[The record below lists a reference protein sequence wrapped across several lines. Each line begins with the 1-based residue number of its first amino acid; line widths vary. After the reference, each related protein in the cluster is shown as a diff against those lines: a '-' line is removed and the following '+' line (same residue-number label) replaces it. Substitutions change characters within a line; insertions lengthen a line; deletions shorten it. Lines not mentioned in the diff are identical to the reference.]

1 MILRRL
7 LVRLR
12 PYWWGSSIAVVLVVI
27 LSAFRLGPAW
37 FVKLIVD
44 NAIPEGN
51 LRLVALYVAGLFG
64 VAVATSVLSAVQ
76 LYLEQWVG
84 QRVVF
89 DLRGELYDHLQ
100 SQSMSFYDAN
110 QTGQLM
116 SRVTNDV
123 SQVQAFLT
131 QGLTRLVNTVV
142 TIGVNL
148 TVMLLIDPLLTLVA
162 MSVTPIVVY
171 FQLRMATAQDLYRQV
186 ARQTADLNVVIQENV
201 SAVKLVKA
209 FDREEHRVRALQ
221 PRQLGHPPGA
231 HAGDDEP
238 QRGRHRAGVRHHHL
252 RHHHHR
258 LRRLAGDRGRAQ
270 RRLAGRVLRLRPG
283 HVGPHPLDDVRQP
296 DVAAGDR
303 RRRAGLRDPGHAPGR
318 RREAGR
324 GLPPPAGRAPGDG
337 PGLASPTASS
347 RPCCRTISVAVEP
360 GQTLALVGPSGSGKT
375 TLINLIPR
383 FYDVSRGA
391 VRVDGHDVRD
401 VALESLRSQIGMV
414 MQETFLFNRSVAE
427 NVRYGRP
434 EATREAVE
442 AAARAANAHDFIA
455 QFPEGYDTVV
465 GERGVR
471 LSGGQRQRLAIA
483 RAILVDPRILILDEA
498 TSSVD
503 TRTDYLIRQALD
515 ALMQG
520 RTTVVIAHRL
530 STVQRAHQIL
540 VMEKGRITGRG
551 THAELLRTSP
561 LYQHLYE
568 IQFHLEGGAGGV
580 SRGEGEARRVPAAVP
595 AVPAPDGPGPEGAPV
610 IGGLGRGGPGSGGG
624 GSAGGGGRS
633 GRMRLSMQEAPPEQQ
648 PLGDRGAPG
657 AGGRPA
663 PVGLILATVCVVV
676 TSALQMV
683 MPWGFKQVIDSVIP
697 RQDTVELLW
706 IGGGLSSSRWCATPS
721 ACTSAT
727 RWRSSPSRW
736 STAWGVTS
744 SSTCSAS
751 PCASSS
757 AGARAS

>member
-1 MILRRL
+1 MAGPADGGGVPLLGRL

-12 PYWWGSSIAVVLVVI
+12 PSWWGSSIAVVLVVV

-44 NAIPEGN
+44 NAIPEGD
-51 LRLVALYVAGLFG
+51 LRLVAFYVAGMFG

-84 QRVVF
+84 QKVVF

-209 FDREEHRVRALQ
+209 FDREEHESERFNRVNWAIRQGRMRATMNRNVAGTGQELATTISAIIIIVFGGWRVIEGELSVGSLAAFYAYVLAMWAPIRWMTFVNQ
-221 PRQLGHPPGA
+221 MSQQATAAGERVFEILDTPLDVAEKPGA
-231 HAGDDEP
+231 
-238 QRGRHRAGVRHHHL
+238 VSL
-252 RHHHHR
+252 S
-258 LRRLAGDRGRAQ
+258 
-270 RRLAGRVLRLRPG
+270 RLAGRLEVDGVWFAYGQQP
-283 HVGPHPLDDVRQP
+283 PLLQDV
-296 DVAAGDR
+296 
-303 RRRAGLRDPGHAPGR
+303 
-318 RREAGR
+318 
-324 GLPPPAGRAPGDG
+324 
-337 PGLASPTASS
+337 
-347 RPCCRTISVAVEP
+347 SVAVEP

-401 VALESLRSQIGMV
+401 VGLESLRAQIGMV

-442 AAARAANAHDFIA
+442 AAARAANAHDFIV
-455 QFPEGYDTVV
+455 QFPEGYDTIV

-515 ALMQG
+515 ELMQG

-561 LYQHLYE
+561 LYQHLNE
-568 IQFHLEGGAGGV
+568 IQFELQ
-580 SRGEGEARRVPAAVP
+580 R
-595 AVPAPDGPGPEGAPV
+595 EGAEDAS
-610 IGGLGRGGPGSGGG
+610 LG
-624 GSAGGGGRS
+624 AV
-633 GRMRLSMQEAPPEQQ
+633 
-648 PLGDRGAPG
+648 DGA
-657 AGGRPA
+657 
-663 PVGLILATVCVVV
+663 T
-676 TSALQMV
+676 
-683 MPWGFKQVIDSVIP
+683 
-697 RQDTVELLW
+697 
-706 IGGGLSSSRWCATPS
+706 ATPLEKVK
-721 ACTSAT
+721 
-727 RWRSSPSRW
+727 
-736 STAWGVTS
+736 TAEV
-744 SSTCSAS
+744 
-751 PCASSS
+751 
-757 AGARAS
+757 AR

>member
-1 MILRRL
+1 MAGPADGGGVPLLGRL

-12 PYWWGSSIAVVLVVI
+12 PYWWGSSIAVVLVVV

-44 NAIPEGN
+44 NAIPEGD
-51 LRLVALYVAGLFG
+51 LRLVAFYVAGMFG

-84 QRVVF
+84 QKVVF

-209 FDREEHRVRALQ
+209 FDREEHESERFNRVNWAIRQGRMRATMNRNVAGTGQELATTISAIIIIVFGGWRVIAGELSVGSLAAFYAYVLAMWAPIRWMTFVNQ
-221 PRQLGHPPGA
+221 MSQQATAAGERVFEILDTPLDVAEKPGA
-231 HAGDDEP
+231 
-238 QRGRHRAGVRHHHL
+238 VSL
-252 RHHHHR
+252 S
-258 LRRLAGDRGRAQ
+258 
-270 RRLAGRVLRLRPG
+270 RLAGRLEVDGVWFAYGQQP
-283 HVGPHPLDDVRQP
+283 PLLQDV
-296 DVAAGDR
+296 
-303 RRRAGLRDPGHAPGR
+303 
-318 RREAGR
+318 
-324 GLPPPAGRAPGDG
+324 
-337 PGLASPTASS
+337 
-347 RPCCRTISVAVEP
+347 SVAVEP

-401 VALESLRSQIGMV
+401 VGLESLRAQIGMV

-442 AAARAANAHDFIA
+442 AAARAANAHDFIV
-455 QFPEGYDTVV
+455 QFPEGYDTIV

-515 ALMQG
+515 KLMQG

-561 LYQHLYE
+561 LYQHLNE
-568 IQFHLEGGAGGV
+568 IQFELQ
-580 SRGEGEARRVPAAVP
+580 R
-595 AVPAPDGPGPEGAPV
+595 EGAEDAS
-610 IGGLGRGGPGSGGG
+610 LG
-624 GSAGGGGRS
+624 AV
-633 GRMRLSMQEAPPEQQ
+633 
-648 PLGDRGAPG
+648 DGA
-657 AGGRPA
+657 
-663 PVGLILATVCVVV
+663 T
-676 TSALQMV
+676 
-683 MPWGFKQVIDSVIP
+683 
-697 RQDTVELLW
+697 
-706 IGGGLSSSRWCATPS
+706 ATPLEKVK
-721 ACTSAT
+721 T
-727 RWRSSPSRW
+727 PE
-736 STAWGVTS
+736 V
-744 SSTCSAS
+744 
-751 PCASSS
+751 
-757 AGARAS
+757 AR